1 MNDKKAF
8 HPRSL
13 HNAPYDYDALI
24 MKNPALAPF
33 VKTNINGKKAVNFAD
48 AKAVFALN
56 QSLLLFHYNVEH
68 WSLPKDHLCP
78 AVPGRADILH
88 HVADLLS
95 LDHQGVIPVGPKV
108 KGLDIG
114 TGANLIYP
122 LLGSSLYGWKFIGS
136 DVDSDALNHAKSI
149 LNLNPSMKKNIKTRF
164 QKNAANVFTNIIKP
178 DEKFDFTVCN
188 PPFFGSAEEAS
199 ENSERKV
206 HNLNANKIKKGQG
219 ETLIKKHQASNFG
232 GKNAELWCPG
242 GELEFIT
249 TMINESSEFKE
260 QVTWFTTLVSH
271 KAHLPEFSAL
281 LKKHNCSKTRV
292 IEMHHGKKIAHLL
305 AWRY

>member
-1 MNDKKAF
+1 MTVNKSF
-8 HPRSL
+8 HARSL
-13 HNAPYDYDALI
+13 HNGPYDFEALI
-24 MKNPALAPF
+24 EKNPALAPF
-33 VKTNINGKKAVNFAD
+33 VKTNINGKQAVNFAD

-56 QSLLLFHYNVEH
+56 QSLLLLHYKVEN
-68 WSLPKDHLCP
+68 WSVPKGHLCP
-78 AVPGRADILH
+78 AVPSRADILH
-88 HVADLLS
+88 HMADLLS
-95 LDHQGVIPVGPKV
+95 LDHQGEIPRGPKI

-122 LLGSSLYGWKFIGS
+122 LLGTSLYGWKFVGS
-136 DVDSDALNHAKSI
+136 DVDSDALNHAKTI
-149 LNLNPSMKKNIKTRF
+149 LNHNPMIKKNIKTRF
-164 QKNAANVFTNIIKP
+164 QKSAEHVFKNIIKS
-178 DEKFDFTVCN
+178 DELFDFTVCN
-188 PPFFGSAEEAS
+188 PPFYGSAEEAS

-206 HNLNANKIKKGQG
+206 HNLNMNKNKKGQG

-242 GELEFIT
+242 GELKFIT